1 MAVGHWK
8 ESKYHGDVLIYNN
21 DGSLQKATYI
31 NGLNHGWSLT
41 THYDGSTEKVQY
53 KNGKKE
59 GQELMAAPDGKI
71 ETVVTYENGEMTN
84 AEEYEGDQIE
94 E

>member
-1 MAVGHWK
+1 M
-8 ESKYHGDVLIYNN
+8 
-21 DGSLQKATYI
+21 
-31 NGLNHGWSLT
+31 SLT

-84 AEEYEGDQIE
+84 AEEYEGEPIE
-94 E
+94 EQKSQPAQKGQGGQPGGQSAKTGAVVKPKAEKA